1 MSDMGNAAWRH
12 NFDSDEAIALPADF
26 LTRLLPEIDD
36 LAELKVTIYFL
47 AALRQKE
54 GKYRYL
60 RVEEFLADA
69 DLVRGLAAVDRSCS
83 PAQNLDDALRKALA
97 RGTLLRAEIDLDDE
111 TCQFYFRNDQVGR
124 DAQRQVLAGEWRP
137 SYADEIEILPP
148 RPTLFG
154 LYEENIGA
162 LTPMIAEAIKA
173 AQTEYPHEW
182 IEDAMRY
189 AVERNARNWRYIQ
202 RVLEGW
208 QQEGRSRETSGRHLE
223 RHKQY
228 TAGEWKDFI
237 KS

>member
-1 MSDMGNAAWRH
+1 MRSMDAAGWNRYSDAEE
-12 NFDSDEAIALPADF
+12 DIKLPADF
-26 LTRLLPEIDD
+26 LGRLMPDIDD
-36 LAELKVTIYFL
+36 LAELKVAVFFL

-54 GKYRYL
+54 GNYRYL
-60 RVEEFLADA
+60 RREEFLADA
-69 DLVRGLAAVDRSCS
+69 DLMRGLAVIDRSIA
-83 PAQNLDDALRKALA
+83 PIRILDAALQKSIE
-97 RGTLLRAEIDLDDE
+97 RGTLLRAEINLDDE
-111 TCQFYFRNDQVGR
+111 KGPLYFPNDKAGR
-124 DAQRQVLAGEWRP
+124 DLQRQVQAEQWRP
-137 SYADEIEILPP
+137 AYADEIEILPP
-148 RPTLFG
+148 RPTLYR

-173 AQTEYPHEW
+173 AQAEYPHEW

-208 QQEGRSRETSGRHLE
+208 QQEGRSRETSGGHLE